1 MRVPCTLQ
9 EPGIPQVLSTKK
21 MRESQSTPADRKHSL
36 PLRIHDGFMLDMTGS
51 LERILFWGI
60 ALGGESCRP
69 SEEDRK
75 VRKGGQV
82 AGDGR

>member
-1 MRVPCTLQ
+1 M
-9 EPGIPQVLSTKK
+9 LSTKK
-21 MRESQSTPADRKHSL
+21 MMESQNTPAYRKHSL
-36 PLRIHDGFMLDMTGS
+36 SLRIHDGFMLDMTGS

>member
-36 PLRIHDGFMLDMTGS
+36 PLRIHDGFMLDVTRS
-51 LERILFWGI
+51 LERTLFCWMALWG
-60 ALGGESCRP
+60 GSCRP
-69 SEEDRK
+69 SEEGEK
-75 VRKGGQV
+75 LGKGGQV
-82 AGDGR
+82 GDGYR